1 MILLA
6 SQSPRRR
13 ELLAQ
18 IGCSFEVLVS
28 DAPEVM
34 GDSYRPEAL
43 VLENARRKAL
53 AAAKVRE
60 DLPVLGADT
69 VVVKDGHIYGKPKD
83 EADARRM
90 LGRFAGG
97 AHEVLTG
104 IALVYRGKVWQD
116 VAVTRVFFGAMC
128 DAEIARCVAAGE
140 WTDKAGAYAVQG
152 RAAAFIERIEGS
164 YSNVVGLPLYAVC
177 ALAKR
182 AGIDLFQP

>member
-34 GDSYRPEAL
+34 DDALPPEAL

-53 AAAKVRE
+53 AALALRA

-69 VVVKDGHIYGKPKD
+69 VVALDGHIYGKPKD
-83 EADARRM
+83 AADACRM
-90 LGRFAGG
+90 LAALSGR
-97 AHEVLTG
+97 AHTVSTG
-104 IALVYRGKVWQD
+104 IALALGGEVFQD
-116 VAVTRVFFGAMC
+116 AVTTKVFFAPMSR
-128 DAEIARCVAAGE
+128 AEIEQYVQTGE
-140 WTDKAGAYAVQG
+140 PMGKAGGYAVQG

-164 YSNVVGLPLYAVC
+164 YSNVVGLPLHAVC
-177 ALAKR
+177 KLAKQ
-182 AGIDLFQP
+182 AGVALFS

>member
-18 IGCSFEVLVS
+18 IGCPFEVLVS

-90 LGRFAGG
+90 LGCFAGG
-97 AHEVLTG
+97 THEVLTG

-128 DAEIARCVAAGE
+128 DAEIARCVICLARGE
-140 WTDKAGAYAVQG
+140 WPSREEDVEEVDVDKLKQMVHVKDEDIARLDDFVKPEGAA
-152 RAAAFIERIEGS
+152 R
-164 YSNVVGLPLYAVC
+164 
-177 ALAKR
+177 
-182 AGIDLFQP
+182 